1 MHSIDGV
8 SMRCIC
14 GCPRVHVQRL
24 LAPDEAHFLLWL
36 LDCCVCMDAT
46 LLHFCLILC
55 KPYGLHPARLLCPWD
70 SAIFLFHFIVKF
82 RDCVKADGAW
92 RWIVYC
98 PWLQEAEILCNL
110 PCNISEATVKLQ
122 LYIIDINLSWWM
134 HSFLAASRALII
146 NFIFIIKG
154 FL

>member
-1 MHSIDGV
+1 M
-8 SMRCIC
+8 
-14 GCPRVHVQRL
+14 
-24 LAPDEAHFLLWL
+24 WL
-36 LDCCVCMDAT
+36 LQSTCVETAGPWWSPFPPLT
-46 LLHFCLILC
+46 L
-55 KPYGLHPARLLCPWD
+55 GLLCVHGCYVASFVSD
-70 SAIFLFHFIVKF
+70 SLQTLWTAPCQAPMSMGFCYFLFHFIVKL
-82 RDCVKADGAW
+82 RDCVKADGAR

-110 PCNISEATVKLQ
+110 PCNISQATVKLQ
-122 LYIIDINLSWWM
+122 LYIIDTNLSWWM